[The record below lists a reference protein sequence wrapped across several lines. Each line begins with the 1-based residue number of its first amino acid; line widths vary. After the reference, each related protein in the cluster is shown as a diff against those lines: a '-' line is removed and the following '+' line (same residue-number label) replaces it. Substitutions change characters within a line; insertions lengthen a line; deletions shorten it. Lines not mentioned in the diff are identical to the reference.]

1 MPKAIKKKA
10 QKPVVKEE
18 EVTHVLRGATHYLRR
33 QQRLFIPLLAGIII
47 VALGVAGFS
56 KYHSH
61 VQRKADALEYEAYKI
76 FYGIQQ
82 KQPLKKEE
90 RYQNALEKFRQAYET
105 RKSAYTLF
113 YIADAQYNLSKY
125 DDAMKTLK
133 ELNSEFPDD
142 EKFVPLSYY
151 KMAMIYLQKNDREG
165 ALKALD
171 TLYLYRG
178 ASFKDL
184 ALIETARILDAGG
197 RKEEAVKKYE
207 ELVKDYP
214 WSPFIEEVQQKLKEE
229 KK

>member
-1 MPKAIKKKA
+1 MPKAIKKKP
-10 QKPVVKEE
+10 QKPVMKEE
-18 EVTHVLRGATHYLRR
+18 EVTHFLQGATQYLRR
-33 QQRLFIPLLAGIII
+33 QRFFMPLLAGVII
-47 VALGVAGFS
+47 VAFAAAGFS
-56 KYHSH
+56 IYHSH
-61 VQRKADALEYEAYKI
+61 VQRKADALEYEAYRI

-82 KQPLKKEE
+82 KQPVKKEE
-90 RYQNALEKFRQAYET
+90 RYQNALEKFKQAYET

-125 DDAMKTLK
+125 DDALKTLK

-151 KMAMIYLQKNDREG
+151 KMAMIHLQKDDKEG
-165 ALKALD
+165 ALKVLD

-207 ELVKDYP
+207 ELAKDYP
-214 WSPFIEEVQQKLKEE
+214 WSPFIEEAQQKLKEE